1 MTSSARLARL
11 AAACVIGTA
20 STLAVAQEA
29 PTKIGYVSLERII
42 RESTA
47 AKSAQERIQQEFS
60 RRDKELQDLS
70 ARLKQA
76 SEKLERDAPVLGES
90 ERLRRQRE
98 LADLDREFQR
108 KQREFREDVNQ
119 RRNEELATVIERANR
134 VIRQIAEQER
144 YDVIIQDAVH
154 VSPRIDMTEKV
165 LRALNAAK

>member
-1 MTSSARLARL
+1 MTPLVRLARL
-11 AAACVIGTA
+11 AAAGALSAA
-20 STLAVAQEA
+20 SVLAVAQDA
-29 PTKIGYVSLERII
+29 PAKIGYVSLERII

-76 SEKLERDAPVLGES
+76 SERLERDAPVLAEG

-119 RRNEELATVIERANR
+119 RRNEELATVIDRANR